1 MTGPRHTAGDDVA
14 SFLRHARRL
23 SHQGATALAAVSE
36 AASLR
41 TQSVARRQGLE
52 AKYRERGVEALIEE
66 LLARDEELAAVA
78 DELSR
83 HVAGLSHACVLLE
96 RERCKYVDLF
106 ARASDAYVSTDLRG
120 VGQDANAAAEALLN
134 VERGFLRGRPLIA
147 FVARGDTH
155 PFRLLLREI
164 AIAEDGPARAFSLR
178 MRPRGR
184 PVFVADGSVSALRT
198 GEGKRVAL
206 RWVLRDSADATIPGE
221 AGSG

>member
-1 MTGPRHTAGDDVA
+1 MTGPRHSAGDDVT

-23 SHQGATALAAVSE
+23 GHQGAAALAAVSE
-36 AASLR
+36 AISTRAQAA
-41 TQSVARRQGLE
+41 TRRHDLE
-52 AKYRERGVEALIEE
+52 AKYRERGAAGLIEE
-66 LLARDEELAAVA
+66 LLSRDDELTAVA

-83 HVAGLSHACVLLE
+83 QIAGLAHACVLLE

-120 VGQDANAAAEALLN
+120 VGQDANPAAEALLN
-134 VERGFLRGRPLIA
+134 VESGFLRGRPLIA
-147 FVARGDTH
+147 FVARRDTQ

-164 AIAEDGPARAFSLR
+164 GVAEDGPARVFSLR

-198 GEGKRVAL
+198 GDGKRVAL
-206 RWVLRDSADATIPGE
+206 RWVLRNAAIPHE
-221 AGSG
+221 NGSGSG